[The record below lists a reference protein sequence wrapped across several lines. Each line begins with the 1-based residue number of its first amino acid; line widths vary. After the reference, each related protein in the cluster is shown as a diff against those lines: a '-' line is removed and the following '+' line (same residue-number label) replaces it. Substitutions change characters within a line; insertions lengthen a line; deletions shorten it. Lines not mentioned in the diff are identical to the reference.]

1 MLALRAPGQ
10 EGTFFSTCSSRAG
23 TRAALF
29 IFLWLEI
36 KEFIG
41 FILKSESFKNKS
53 KASRGLC
60 FPLKEQS
67 TETKCAA
74 QGMTSLLD
82 SSYQAGLKA
91 GFLSGSTSLHFFPP
105 PLAVCGCVCIAWTE
119 FINMGKKA
127 DKTKFQTL
135 FLAKTSVPCHQESW
149 HSHLNFNI
157 MLDGTHSKCCII
169 IQ

>member
-1 MLALRAPGQ
+1 MQGPELHCLFFFGSKSKNLLVSFWSQSHLKTKAKQAGA
-10 EGTFFSTCSSRAG
+10 FFSP
-23 TRAALF
+23 
-29 IFLWLEI
+29 W
-36 KEFIG
+36 
-41 FILKSESFKNKS
+41 KNKVL
-53 KASRGLC
+53 R
-60 FPLKEQS
+60 QS
-67 TETKCAA
+67 GAA

-91 GFLSGSTSLHFFPP
+91 AFLSGSTSLHFFPP